1 MIRRRDSSETKG
13 LSKDPRPAELLT
25 EGGGSTKWV
34 IEEDNYQHQVRPGGH
49 L

>member
-1 MIRRRDSSETKG
+1 MIRRIDSSEIKG
-13 LSKDPRPAELLT
+13 LSKDPRLDELLT

-34 IEEDNYQHQVRPGGH
+34 IEEDNYQHRIRPGGH